1 MATVDRT
8 KDSNKRSH
16 DSMQDSEGETECT
29 RKSFEYVEK
38 YELKDVMQG
47 ISNIQSTLAN
57 FMINFESHRNELA
70 NIKQD
75 IYGKHG
81 VEERLQLV
89 QSQADDTIG
98 HFTELESKHEKTTRE
113 ISILKDLVIKLEQKV
128 EFQNNQIID
137 L

>member
-1 MATVDRT
+1 MATIDRT

-16 DSMQDSEGETECT
+16 DSMKDSEGETEGT

-47 ISNIQSTLAN
+47 ISNILNTLAN
-57 FMINFESHRNELA
+57 LMINFESHRNELA

-81 VEERLQLV
+81 VEKRLQLE
-89 QSQADDTIG
+89 QSQPTLRLA
-98 HFTELESKHEKTTRE
+98 
-113 ISILKDLVIKLEQKV
+113 ISQIRKQNMKKRHVKLV
-128 EFQNNQIID
+128 F
-137 L
+137 